1 MVRRTRTQEFL
12 EAEKSTKESLVHEAS
27 EARVLLVEEKAL
39 LAVEREKLV
48 EEVESRRRLEALL
61 AAETRKEEDVVSCF
75 VLVVCI
81 PLQVPGVLF
90 LYPTLFSSDFVTRK
104 RGRSSGRVNPSKNTP
119 FGTKTVRFCC
129 IPLQKTPHL
138 VERTLRAIKGQQEFR
153 GENDLAADL
162 FFLNMYSNSF
172 GRNRRNK
179 NKNELRYSF
188 FFFPF
193 RLGRASHKQYEN
205 NESMHTSIRKLFRSL
220 EAAGPLRCSG
230 ANKDCVS
237 FV

>member
-1 MVRRTRTQEFL
+1 M
-12 EAEKSTKESLVHEAS
+12 
-27 EARVLLVEEKAL
+27 

-193 RLGRASHKQYEN
+193 VLEERATSSTKIMRACTHQYVN
-205 NESMHTSIRKLFRSL
+205 YSDLWRPQAHCDVQAQTKIVCLLCDFIIASKTPLVWPVFFTS
-220 EAAGPLRCSG
+220 
-230 ANKDCVS
+230 V
-237 FV
+237 